1 MHFSWQ
7 KKQDMNCSFHEFNL
21 FCNSVKFKIGRFEEN
36 KLCFLDITID
46 KTDTDNNLAH

>member
-1 MHFSWQ
+1 MHFNWQ

-21 FCNSVKFKIGRFEEN
+21 FCKSVQFKIGRFEEN

-46 KTDTDNNLAH
+46 KTDTDNNPAH